1 MAQTEKIAG
10 QQILGLFEELRHNGT
25 FLRLHL
31 SQKDYAHLAR
41 VLDLRKRRKD
51 TFFLIDLPAGFPG
64 THADADTWSIDFEFT
79 DKDNVNYFFS
89 TRGAEIVDRN
99 IWIKLPQVV
108 KRKQR
113 RKLYRLPAPPVTKLY
128 VNLHSSRYELRV
140 IDISLGGS
148 LGVLVGIQHG
158 DQQDPILSYAG
169 TFENVEVVFPPE
181 EENLRVTI
189 KSAIVK
195 RLGKNPLTK
204 QHEYALQFLEI
215 DQIQTGILT
224 DLIYRFQREFL
235 RNRLRINL

>member
-1 MAQTEKIAG
+1 MAQTEQIAG
-10 QQILGLFEELRHNGT
+10 HQILGLFEELHHNET

-31 SQKDYAHLAR
+31 PQKDYSHLTR

-51 TFFLIDLPAGFPG
+51 TFFLIDYPAGFPE
-64 THADADTWSIDFEFT
+64 TNADKDSWSIDFEFT

-89 TRGAEIVDRN
+89 TRGGEIIDRN
-99 IWIKLPQVV
+99 IWIKLPQIV
-108 KRKQR
+108 KREQR
-113 RKLYRLPAPPVTKLY
+113 RKLYRLTAPSGTKLY
-128 VNLHSSRYELRV
+128 INLHSNRYELKV
-140 IDISLGGS
+140 IDVSLGGS

-158 DQQDPILSYAG
+158 DQQDPILAYAG
-169 TFENVEVVFPPE
+169 IFDNVEVVFPPE

-189 KSAIVK
+189 KSAKVK
-195 RLGKNPLTK
+195 RLGENPHTK

-215 DQIQTGILT
+215 DQIQTKILT

>member
-31 SQKDYAHLAR
+31 PKNDYPHLTH
-41 VLDLRKRRKD
+41 VLDFRKRGKD
-51 TFFLIDLPAGFPG
+51 IFFLIDFPDGFPEIN
-64 THADADTWSIDFEFT
+64 ADTDAWSIDFEFS
-79 DKDNVNYFFS
+79 DKDNVNYSFS
-89 TRGAEIVDRN
+89 TRGAEIIDRN

-108 KRKQR
+108 KREQR
-113 RKLYRLPAPPVTKLY
+113 RKLYRLTAPSGTKLY
-128 VNLHSSRYELRV
+128 VNLHSNRYELEV

-148 LGVLVGIQHG
+148 LGVLAGIQHG

-169 TFENVEVVFPPE
+169 IFENVEVVFPPE
-181 EENLRVTI
+181 EENLRVAI
-189 KSAIVK
+189 KSAKVK
-195 RLGKNPLTK
+195 RLGESPLTK

-215 DQIQTGILT
+215 DQIQTKILT

-235 RNRLRINL
+235 RNRLRLNV

>member
-25 FLRLHL
+25 SLRLHL
-31 SQKDYAHLAR
+31 PQKDYTHLTR

-51 TFFLIDLPAGFPG
+51 IFFLIDFPAGFIE
-64 THADADTWSIDFEFT
+64 TNADTDAWSIDFEFT

-89 TRGAEIVDRN
+89 TRGGEIIDRN

-108 KRKQR
+108 KREQR
-113 RKLYRLPAPPVTKLY
+113 RKLYRLTAPSGTKLSI
-128 VNLHSSRYELRV
+128 NLDSNRYELNV

-169 TFENVEVVFPPE
+169 IFENVEVVFPPE

-189 KSAIVK
+189 KSAKVK
-195 RLGKNPLTK
+195 RLRENPLTK

-215 DQIQTGILT
+215 DQIQTKILT